1 MENSIGDP
9 IWLFSQLLGLSALIL
24 VGVRWLYYQDDV
36 SGNLRMKILGSC
48 LLAMQFYL
56 LGALTGCVIDLLS
69 ALQAYVFYR
78 FAKNGNRY
86 RKAYVPILFSLLFI
100 VVGVLTWTDWRSL
113 LPIMAAILFVIADS
127 QETTSEM
134 AKFQIA
140 GLVSF
145 LLYDL
150 ATTAYGGFC
159 SDLVSLLIVCVY
171 KFYLNKKRMVESC

>member
-1 MENSIGDP
+1 MENSAGDP

-36 SGNLRMKILGSC
+36 SGNLKMKILGSC

-78 FAKNGNRY
+78 FAQNGNGS
-86 RKAYVPILFSLLFI
+86 RKAYVTALFSLLFI
-100 VVGVLTWTDWRSL
+100 VVGILTWTDWRSL
-113 LPIMAAILFVIADS
+113 LPTLAAILFVVADS
-127 QETTSEM
+127 QETTADI

-140 GLVSF
+140 GLILF

-159 SDLVSLLIVCVY
+159 SDSVSLSIVCFY
-171 KFYLNKKRMVESC
+171 KFYLNKKRIVESC